1 MSKILIDT
9 SIVIDF
15 LRQKDKS
22 KTMLFYFADNK
33 YALYSSII
41 THTESYAGKSVWE
54 RQDAMEALETLF
66 SNIKILP
73 LTEDISK
80 KAGEISV
87 RYSIDIIDAVIASIA
102 LYHKLAFA
110 TLNVKD
116 FKNIEGLKLTS
127 SKWVL

>member
-66 SNIKILP
+66 SNI
-73 LTEDISK
+73 
-80 KAGEISV
+80 
-87 RYSIDIIDAVIASIA
+87 II
-102 LYHKLAFA
+102 
-110 TLNVKD
+110 TL
-116 FKNIEGLKLTS
+116 
-127 SKWVL
+127 